1 MKSRKTYVMF
11 ASAMILFF
19 LAACVGTN
27 ESFKQ
32 GQDFTKA
39 NRWEEAIIY
48 FQKAV
53 SEEPDN
59 QQFKDELTVAK
70 QQAAKVRLMRAKQAY
85 ASAGQ
90 NFLALEKL
98 SKEAEA
104 ILALDP
110 ANPEI
115 KSFYTTLNEKIK
127 GLDALLKNLYKQ
139 SELDMQKKDWIAS
152 LNKLNQINA
161 IYPGYESVGERLRDS
176 RSAGVKDLYEQ
187 AINLGKQDDWKAAA
201 ENFKAAMEVNPK
213 YFDVS
218 RQYQEALKKDNANY
232 YATEAA
238 RAEAAEKLDRA
249 VFLYEKAMA
258 YPQTDPGLSKNLE
271 ALKAKASQVHF
282 KESVKILK
290 QDKLS
295 GSFNEIELAR
305 NYAPALVDDSD
316 FRQHATHLCAAAM
329 KRVEKFAEKEL
340 WGNALVWLQKIEALI
355 PDYPDLFQK
364 KNDIK
369 DAITK
374 RVRKSIAVFD
384 FGSPSSE
391 KDAGKI
397 AANTLIAFLHKNASV
412 DLRIIERENLQSI
425 LREMQ
430 LSQTGLVDIKTAQS
444 VGKMR
449 GIDTFIMGDVLRF
462 SAKFTDNPSIN
473 QVRVLVSEDDVPNPD
488 WSDWRMLN
496 PKPTEEDVKNA
507 PPRTIKKKNYQF
519 ISNKE
524 GVAKVSALLELSFKL
539 VDTQTGEIIANTVSG
554 KLIKE
559 DKYRDGLPM
568 ANIAQDPLELPTEA
582 EVMDELANDKIS
594 EMGRNVLKHFQS
606 LELEY
611 FNKAQDLQ
619 KRRNY
624 EAAIEKYTDAVFDEK
639 LKGMATPI
647 SQKSLELIE
656 KIIKDI

>member
-1 MKSRKTYVMF
+1 MV

-39 NRWEEAIIY
+39 NRWEEAVIY

-59 QQFKDELTVAK
+59 QEYKDELVRAK
-70 QQAAKVRLMRAKQAY
+70 QQAARARLVKAKQAY

-90 NFLALEKL
+90 NFQTLEKL
-98 SKEAEA
+98 AKDADA
-104 ILALDP
+104 ILAMDP
-110 ANPEI
+110 TNPEI
-115 KSFYTTLNEKIK
+115 KSFHATINEQTNSLK
-127 GLDALLKNLYKQ
+127 ASLKNLYQ
-139 SELDMQKKDWIAS
+139 QAETDMQREDWIAA
-152 LNKLNQINA
+152 LTKLKQINA
-161 IYPGYESVGERLRDS
+161 IYPGYEDTVARLN
-176 RSAGVKDLYEQ
+176 RSQAAGIKMLYQQ
-187 AINLGKQDDWKAAA
+187 AINFGKQDDWKAAA
-201 ENFKAAMEVNPK
+201 ENFKAAMDVNPK
-213 YFDVS
+213 YLDVS
-218 RQYQEALKKDNANY
+218 RQYQEALKKDNAKY

-238 RAEAAEKLDRA
+238 KAEAAEKLDRA
-249 VFLYEKAMA
+249 IFLYQKAME
-258 YPQTDPGLSKNLE
+258 YPEADPGLTKNLE
-271 ALKAKASQVHF
+271 ALKVKASQIHF
-282 KESVKILK
+282 KESISLLK

-295 GSFNEIELAR
+295 GSFKEIELAR
-305 NYAPALVDDSD
+305 SYAPALVENSD
-316 FRQHATHLCAAAM
+316 FRQHATRLCATAM
-329 KRVEKFAEKEL
+329 KRAEKFMEKEM
-340 WGNALVWLQKIEALI
+340 WGNALVWLQKVEALI

-364 KNDIK
+364 KNDVK
-369 DAITK
+369 DPITR

-397 AANTLIAFLHKNASV
+397 AANKLIAFLHKNASV

-449 GIDTFIMGDVLRF
+449 GIDTFIMGDVLHF

-473 QVRVLVSEDDVPNPD
+473 QVRVLVNEDDVPNPD

-496 PKPTEEDVKNA
+496 PKPSAEDIKNA
-507 PPRTIKKKNYQF
+507 PPRTIKKQNYQL
-519 ISNKE
+519 IPNKQ
-524 GVAKVSALLELSFKL
+524 GVARISALLELSFKL

-582 EVMDELANDKIS
+582 EVLDEITNDKIS

-606 LELEY
+606 LEVEY
-611 FNKAQDLQ
+611 FNKGQDLQ
-619 KRRNY
+619 KRRSF
-624 EAAIEKYTDAVFDEK
+624 EAAVEKYTDAVYDEK
-639 LKGMATPI
+639 IKGITTPI

-656 KIIKDI
+656 KIVNDI